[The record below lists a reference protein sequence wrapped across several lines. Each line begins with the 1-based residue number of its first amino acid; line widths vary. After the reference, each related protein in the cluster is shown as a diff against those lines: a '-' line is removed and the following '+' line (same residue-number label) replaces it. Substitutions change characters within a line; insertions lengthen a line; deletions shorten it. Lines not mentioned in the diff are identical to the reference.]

1 MKITW
6 DERKRRANI
15 AKHDLD
21 FADIDFDFIMD
32 ATIVPAKLNRFKAI
46 NHFRNGIITVIFFR
60 LGTEGLSIISMRP
73 ADKKERKLAP

>member
-1 MKITW
+1 MIFW
-6 DERKRRANI
+6 DEHKRAANL
-15 AKHDLD
+15 AKHGFD
-21 FADIDFDFIMD
+21 FADIDFDFIVE

-46 NHFRNGIITVIFFR
+46 NHFRNGIITVIFFK